1 MFAILPALSMACSNG
16 TSSTS
21 SGSID
26 DIPAAVGLDQYVT
39 VQHSPVDDI
48 TRISSPFGP
57 RLKASD
63 ANRYDFHRGIDFP
76 GTAGDSV
83 YALDEGELY
92 AAYSEGSEAYPDG
105 GNVVV
110 LRHEVNPF
118 PFQNETLT
126 QYFAIYMH
134 LQDFGAAAQVYL
146 NDGTQT
152 SVAADEVI
160 GTMGES
166 GDTDFVHLHFEVR
179 LGSPCSLEY
188 QLAHSAASCE
198 PSGFD
203 PHVNPIDLFVGD
215 VAEDVTTTLVSA
227 DANTVVARVA
237 VGQDRLNFNGIVFTV
252 LDADSDDVVLTQ
264 SVLDYDHRTGF
275 DATSTEALDEPQRDD
290 VLVEPAAFNEETAT
304 ETINFTFDVP
314 TSAWNGRTQVR
325 VRATALTTQ
334 GSAAEVSVTVTQ

>member
-83 YALDEGELY
+83 YAIDDGELY
-92 AAYSEGSEAYPDG
+92 AAYPDGSATYPDG

-110 LRHEVNPF
+110 ISHEVDPF
-118 PFQNETLT
+118 TFQGETVT
-126 QYFAIYMH
+126 QMYAVYLH
-134 LQDFGAAAQVYL
+134 LQDFGAAAQAYL
-146 NDGTQT
+146 NEGTQ
-152 SVAADEVI
+152 SVVAADDVI
-160 GTMGES
+160 GTMGQS

-179 LGSPCSLEY
+179 LQTSCSLEY
-188 QLAHSAASCE
+188 QLANPTASCG
-198 PSGFD
+198 SYGFD
-203 PHVNPIDLFVGD
+203 PHVNPIDLFTGD

-290 VLVEPAAFNEETAT
+290 ILVEPAAFNEETAT
-304 ETINFTFDVP
+304 ETINFTFAVP
-314 TSAWNGRTQVR
+314 TSVWNGRTQVR
-325 VRATALTTQ
+325 VRATTLTTQ